1 MDRGADGQTLVI
13 DYKTEGRQR
22 TADRIKDA
30 AEDTQLAF
38 YAALLPDDSL
48 RAAYLNVGDRDGT
61 KLYEQADVTALRDRL
76 LAGIQSDLQRIADG
90 HAMPALGEGSACDW
104 CAARG
109 LCRKDSWAV
118 PATPTEEGAT

>member
-1 MDRGADGQTLVI
+1 
-13 DYKTEGRQR
+13 
-22 TADRIKDA
+22 
-30 AEDTQLAF
+30 
-38 YAALLPDDSL
+38 
-48 RAAYLNVGDRDGT
+48 VGERDGT